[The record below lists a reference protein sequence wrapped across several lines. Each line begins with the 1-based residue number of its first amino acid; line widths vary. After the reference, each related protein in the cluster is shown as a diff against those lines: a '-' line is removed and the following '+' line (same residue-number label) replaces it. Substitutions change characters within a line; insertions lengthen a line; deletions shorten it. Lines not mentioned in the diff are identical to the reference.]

1 MTIRS
6 QRDANSTHWKKI
18 RQRILQRDGFSC
30 FWCGLEADTV
40 DHVVPVAKHGTDHD
54 DNLVAC
60 CRRCNYSKKDSMPV
74 DFLASRS
81 TAMSLRGLV
90 SPRNESQSHD

>member
-1 MTIRS
+1 MTMRS

-18 RQRILQRDGFSC
+18 RQRILNRDGRVC
-30 FWCGLEADTV
+30 FWCGLEADTI
-40 DHVVPVAKHGTDHD
+40 DHIVPVAKGGTDHD
-54 DNLVAC
+54 ENLVSA

-90 SPRNESQSHD
+90 SPQNESRSHD

>member
-1 MTIRS
+1 
-6 QRDANSTHWKKI
+6 
-18 RQRILQRDGFSC
+18 
-30 FWCGLEADTV
+30 
-40 DHVVPVAKHGTDHD
+40 
-54 DNLVAC
+54 
-60 CRRCNYSKKDSMPV
+60 MPV